1 MQRSVLNFGN
11 FPQAPQTPTTKL
23 VHSLPLL
30 YLLLVKQSQVWHSDT
45 LHTDDGFQQIMLCS
59 AQFVEIVQIFMVTK
73 GRKLAVLWINILPGS
88 EKFWWYWKLN
98 NFRSRTKTWEFACT
112 VHWTLGRLHNSQFV
126 NNLFTF
132 ISSCML

>member
-1 MQRSVLNFGN
+1 
-11 FPQAPQTPTTKL
+11 
-23 VHSLPLL
+23 
-30 YLLLVKQSQVWHSDT
+30 
-45 LHTDDGFQQIMLCS
+45 MLCS

-88 EKFWWYWKLN
+88 EKFWWYWKQN

-112 VHWTLGRLHNSQFV
+112 VQWTLGRLHNSQFV

-132 ISSCML
+132 ISSCMLSAQIFQKKWVKVWNLLASMSLQANSVIPWALKKSFFINLKSKYIWSKDYI

>member
-1 MQRSVLNFGN
+1 MEFLTNS
-11 FPQAPQTPTTKL
+11 PTPN

-30 YLLLVKQSQVWHSDT
+30 FLLFSIKLSPRSLSDT
-45 LHTDDGFQQIMLCS
+45 MTHTDDGFQQIMLCS

-98 NFRSRTKTWEFACT
+98 NFRSRTKTSEFACYT
-112 VHWTLGRLHNSQFV
+112 GHWGRLHNSWIILTSLV
-126 NNLFTF
+126 HVVRVR
-132 ISSCML
+132 MLRYS